1 MSARTATTSR
11 ALSRP
16 QKSRLLGNDVWAV
29 AAAIVVVTTGIWVRV
44 GGFSQLIA
52 GGNDTLLALG
62 RLAGMYA
69 ALAALGGL
77 LLAARPRSIERKFGL
92 DKMLGWHR
100 VVGITTVFLVTFH
113 AVIDTVAWGIG
124 AHMNPV
130 AALIDLIRTQQ
141 WMIAALAALVLFLA
155 IGLSSWRRIRRRIA
169 YETWYFV
176 HLTAYLAV
184 LLAFGHQITL
194 GTDISGRTLALVW
207 WIGLCSATFAWVVM
221 ARSGDFIRSLT
232 RGRTVITRLR
242 QEAPG
247 VGSVEIGGPG
257 LRRVRASA
265 GQFFIIRVARR
276 GLWWQPHPFSLS
288 AAPTRDAIRFTI
300 KDLGDGSSD
309 ILRTEK
315 GTRVLLEGPY
325 GRFTVDEAEGS
336 RVVLFGGG
344 VGIAP
349 IRALLEDLESHQK
362 PVVIL
367 RCKAQDELMH
377 LAEIETLV
385 AARKGTLHVLAG
397 PREWF
402 SAGDPFR
409 PDVLSKAVPDIR
421 ERHSFICGPASFE
434 YAIEKSLRALKV
446 PSKQVHRERFG
457 V

>member
-1 MSARTATTSR
+1 MSARTTTTSR
-11 ALSRP
+11 ALSPPR
-16 QKSRLLGNDVWAV
+16 KSRILDTDVWAV
-29 AAAIVVVTTGIWVRV
+29 VATIVVVTTGIWVLV
-44 GGFSQLIA
+44 GGFTQLIA

-100 VVGITTVFLVTFH
+100 IVGITTVCLVAFH
-113 AVIDTVAWGIG
+113 ALIDTIAWGIG
-124 AHMNPV
+124 SRMNPV
-130 AALIDLIRTQQ
+130 AALIDLIRTQK
-141 WMIAALAALVLFLA
+141 WMIAALAALILFLV
-155 IGLSSWRRIRRRIA
+155 IGLSSWRWVRSRLA

-184 LLAFGHQITL
+184 ILAFGHQITL

-207 WIGLCSATFAWVVM
+207 WVGLSVATFVWVLI
-221 ARSGDFIRSLT
+221 ARCSDFLRSLT
-232 RGRTVITRLR
+232 QSRTFITRIR
-242 QEAPG
+242 QEVAG
-247 VGSVEIGGPG
+247 IGSIEIGGPG
-257 LRRVRASA
+257 LRYLRASA
-265 GQFFIIRVARR
+265 GQYFIIRIARR

-288 AAPTRDAIRFTI
+288 AAPTRDTLRFTI
-300 KDLGDGSSD
+300 KDLGDGSSA
-309 ILRTEK
+309 ILRTGI
-315 GTRVLLEGPY
+315 GTRVFLEGPY
-325 GRFTVDEAEGS
+325 GRFTADEAEGM

-344 VGIAP
+344 VGIAA
-349 IRALLEDLESHQK
+349 IRALLEDVGSHQE

-367 RCKAQDELMH
+367 RCKDQNELVH
-377 LAEIETLV
+377 LAELETLI
-385 AARKGTLHVLAG
+385 AARKGTMHVLAG

-409 PDVLSKAVPDIR
+409 PDVLSKVVPDIR
-421 ERHSFICGPASFE
+421 ERHSFICGPASLE

-446 PSKQVHRERFG
+446 PSKHVHRERFG

>member
-1 MSARTATTSR
+1 MSARTASKSR

-29 AAAIVVVTTGIWVRV
+29 AAAIVVVTTGLWVRD
-44 GGFSQLIA
+44 GGFSMLIS
-52 GGNDTLLALG
+52 GGNDTLLSLG
-62 RLAGMYA
+62 RLSGVYA
-69 ALAALGGL
+69 TLAALGGL
-77 LLAARPRSIERKFGL
+77 VLAARPRSLERKFGL

-100 VVGITTVFLVTFH
+100 WVGIATVFLVAFH
-113 AVIDTVAWGIG
+113 SLVDTVAWGIG
-124 AHMNPV
+124 AHMNPIS
-130 AALIDLIRTQQ
+130 ALIDLIRTQQ
-141 WMIAALAALVLFLA
+141 WMIAAFAALVLFVA

-184 LLAFGHQITL
+184 VLAFGHQLTL
-194 GTDISGRTLALVW
+194 GTDISGHTLSLTW
-207 WIGLCSATFAWVVM
+207 WIGLSAATFAWVVA

-232 RGRTVITRLR
+232 RSRTVITRIR

-257 LRRVRASA
+257 LRHLRASA

-288 AAPTRDAIRFTI
+288 SAPTRDALRFTI

-325 GRFTVDEAEGS
+325 GRFTVDEAKGA

-349 IRALLEDLESHQK
+349 IRALLEDLESHQQ

-367 RCKAQDELMH
+367 RCRAHDVLMH
-377 LAEIETLV
+377 LAEIEALI
-385 AARKGTLHVLAG
+385 AGRKGTLHVLAG